1 MPPKKKRLTQR
12 EKAERAAIKKQLQKD
27 GLLPPDKPRLNRKK
41 FARETWAEYEEFF
54 QTDTIRA
61 ELMLIKAI
69 GYMVGPDMEKVTS
82 EEIGVLK
89 LLKIAV
95 ELDRFF
101 KGLEAE
107 GRSTYNLKELV
118 DKVVLPI
125 YKL

>member
-1 MPPKKKRLTQR
+1 MAQRKKRLTQR

-41 FARETWAEYEEFF
+41 FARETWAEYEALYKTNAI
-54 QTDTIRA
+54 QA
-61 ELMLIKAI
+61 EVMLIKAI

-82 EEIGVLK
+82 EEIGVLN
-89 LLKIAV
+89 LLKIEF